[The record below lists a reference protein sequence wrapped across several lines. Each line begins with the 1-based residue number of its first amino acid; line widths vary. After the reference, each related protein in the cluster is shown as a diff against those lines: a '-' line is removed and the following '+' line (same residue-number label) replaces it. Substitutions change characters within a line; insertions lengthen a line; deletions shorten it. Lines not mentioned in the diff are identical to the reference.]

1 MRYRNTRSLFAAA
14 AMAVVTLCVADP
26 KPASAQQQPV
36 PVVLGVVDADGILQT
51 SKAGLSLKAQA
62 DPKLKAI
69 NSDFEKQQKQWNDAR
84 RKLAAQQGTLS
95 ADDLKKKAQD
105 LQQQADQ
112 EGKALTERRRVLDD
126 SIAKS
131 KDQIVQALI
140 DVVKDVAKAHGL
152 TIVVLRS
159 ATPYFDPSYDISPE
173 VKQKLDAKLPS
184 VKLQQVSSSDQ
195 Q

>member
-1 MRYRNTRSLFAAA
+1 MKHRDLRSLFAAA
-14 AMAVVTLCVADP
+14 AMAVAALCVAGP
-26 KPASAQQQPV
+26 TPASAQQQPV
-36 PVVLGVVDADGILQT
+36 PVVLGVVDADGVLQQ

-95 ADDLKKKAQD
+95 ADDIKKKAQE

-112 EGKALTERRRVLDD
+112 EGKALTERRRVLDE
-126 SIAKS
+126 SIAKT
-131 KDQIVQALI
+131 KDQIVQTLI
-140 DVVKDVAKAHGL
+140 DVVRDVAKAHGL

-184 VKLQQVSSSDQ
+184 VKLQQVSASDAQ
-195 Q
+195 

>member
-1 MRYRNTRSLFAAA
+1 
-14 AMAVVTLCVADP
+14 MAVAALCVAGP
-26 KPASAQQQPV
+26 TPASAQQQPV
-36 PVVLGVVDADGILQT
+36 PVVLGVVDADGVLQQ

-95 ADDLKKKAQD
+95 ADDIKKKAQE

-112 EGKALTERRRVLDD
+112 EGKALTERRRVLDE
-126 SIAKS
+126 SIAKT
-131 KDQIVQALI
+131 KDQIVQTLI
-140 DVVKDVAKAHGL
+140 DVVRDVAKAHGL

-184 VKLQQVSSSDQ
+184 VKLQQVSASDAQ
-195 Q
+195 